1 MQETTSYLRTILT
14 LFDGQLSGVTSC
26 VFVGRVE
33 VCISPECPQAR
44 GEVASQGMSN
54 ENCRIIEESCRT
66 EQRDTARIDGSHI
79 LPSRVTELK
88 E

>member
-26 VFVGRVE
+26 VFVDRVGIG
-33 VCISPECPQAR
+33 ISPEHPQAR

-54 ENCRIIEESCRT
+54 ETCRIIEESCRT
-66 EQRDTARIDGSHI
+66 ERDTARIDGSHN
-79 LPSRVTELK
+79 LPSRVTEVK